1 VSTPIVGGVNSTSGS
16 GGNGTTRT
24 AGTRDIG
31 QDAFLKL
38 LTEQLKNQ
46 DPTKPQD
53 NGEFIAQLATFSSL
67 EKLTT
72 IATKL
77 DQIGTALGITITP
90 ADTSGTGTTGTTG
103 TSGTSGSDSTNK
115 TSTGDGTGSSGSTGS
130 TGSSDTGINS
140 STTNGGK

>member
-1 VSTPIVGGVNSTSGS
+1 VSTPIVGGVNTTSGS
-16 GGNGTTRT
+16 GGIGTTRT
-24 AGTRDIG
+24 AGTRDLG

-77 DQIGTALGITITP
+77 DQIGTALGITVTP
-90 ADTSGTGTTGTTG
+90 AATSTG
-103 TSGTSGSDSTNK
+103 TSGTSGTNGSDSTNK
-115 TSTGDGTGSSGSTGS
+115 TSTGDGTGS
-130 TGSSDTGINS
+130 TGSSDTGTNS

>member
-1 VSTPIVGGVNSTSGS
+1 MSTPIVGSASSTSGT

-67 EKLTT
+67 EKLKT

-77 DQIGTALGITITP
+77 DEIGTALGITMTP
-90 ADTSGTGTTGTTG
+90 PD
-103 TSGTSGSDSTNK
+103 TSGSDSTSK
-115 TSTGDGTGSSGSTGS
+115 TSTGGGTGS
-130 TGSSDTGINS
+130 TGSSGTGTNS

>member
-1 VSTPIVGGVNSTSGS
+1 MSTPIVGSASSTSGT

-67 EKLTT
+67 EKLTE
-72 IATKL
+72 ISASINVLGELLLAHL
-77 DQIGTALGITITP
+77 DIEEPQAP
-90 ADTSGTGTTGTTG
+90 
-103 TSGTSGSDSTNK
+103 DST
-115 TSTGDGTGSSGSTGS
+115 
-130 TGSSDTGINS
+130 
-140 STTNGGK
+140 GGN